1 MEYLKVTAGGK
12 SSPKREMFRSSRSRQ
27 QRSMMS
33 NLMEAITQVSGGGD
47 HVVSETKEDGVVR
60 MKIKVRKQDLR
71 QMLEVMKSGK
81 NNNNNNTQ
89 SSSLSV
95 EQRLNLLRRKHIL
108 RSNSMMMEEGR
119 RGGSWRPVLQS
130 IPEEL

>member
-12 SSPKREMFRSSRSRQ
+12 SSPKREMFRSSRSWQ
-27 QRSMMS
+27 QRSMIS

-60 MKIKVRKQDLR
+60 MKFKVRKQDLR

-81 NNNNNNTQ
+81 TNAQ
-89 SSSLSV
+89 PSPLSV

-108 RSNSMMMEEGR
+108 RSTSMMMKAAEG
-119 RGGSWRPVLQS
+119 VLGVLCFKAFLRS
-130 IPEEL
+130 CEL